1 MRVLACMFGAAI
13 VSSSITA
20 AAEDLKTLTAADL
33 AVQTHKWE
41 GKRVETRMSCFYA
54 DKDEFRCVGSRA
66 RVDFTEITN
75 ADGRKFLEENCDTI
89 AKSGRPR
96 CTVTIRFVYESNER
110 VETGVLPITYVKAED
125 NKGEVLPSKR

>member
-1 MRVLACMFGAAI
+1 MRLIAFVCGILIASGSVLAEEI
-13 VSSSITA
+13 
-20 AAEDLKTLTAADL
+20 KRLTAADL

-41 GKRVETRMSCFYA
+41 GKTIETRMSCFYA

-66 RVDFTEITN
+66 RVDFTDITN
-75 ADGRKFLEENCDTI
+75 AHGRKFLEDNCDTI